1 MRFSVLHKPLPRL
14 HPLRGRDLDGRGSNR
29 LLQDAYQ
36 HLRIQATPPPVNVL
50 TLRRAGLQGD
60 EAKLFD
66 LNPGEVSA
74 VLDLPASF
82 AFVKLES
89 KDPCR
94 CNPFA
99 RRSRPHCAA
108 TACKTK

>member
-1 MRFSVLHKPLPRL
+1 
-14 HPLRGRDLDGRGSNR
+14 

-82 AFVKLES
+82 AFMKLES
-89 KDPCR
+89 KDPMTIQSVR
-94 CNPFA
+94 QEIEA
-99 RRSRPHCAA
+99 ALRRYCLQNEVSKRTKSI
-108 TACKTK
+108 TAEFNLEYFGLSSQPV

>member
-1 MRFSVLHKPLPRL
+1 M
-14 HPLRGRDLDGRGSNR
+14 
-29 LLQDAYQ
+29 
-36 HLRIQATPPPVNVL
+36 NVV

-74 VLDLPASF
+74 ILDLPASF

-89 KDPCR
+89 KDPMTMQSVR
-94 CNPFA
+94 QEIEA
-99 RRSRPHCAA
+99 ALRRDRLQNEVSKRTKSI
-108 TACKTK
+108 TAEFNLEYFGLSSQPV